1 MKKTIGEV
9 VTRKDF
15 IELREEIKALTKAVQ
30 ELAEAQRQTEERI
43 KELAEAQ
50 KLTEANLSKLVEEHK
65 KTREQLGGFSHKVG
79 YILEYRAY

>member
-1 MKKTIGEV
+1 M
-9 VTRKDF
+9 
-15 IELREEIKALTKAVQ
+15 Q